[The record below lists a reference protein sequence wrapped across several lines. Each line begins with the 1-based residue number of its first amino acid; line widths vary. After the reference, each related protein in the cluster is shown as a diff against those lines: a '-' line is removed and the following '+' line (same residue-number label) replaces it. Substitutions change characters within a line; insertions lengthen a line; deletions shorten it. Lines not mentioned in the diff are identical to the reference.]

1 MGSTSTQPATLA
13 RTQREPGSFRDRG
26 NRVFYHAGAV
36 FRGLNERG
44 LKEWETLSSTSFF
57 QHFMGSGKLVHT
69 EQVAA
74 TETPELFQAEQWSA
88 VLTHQ
93 RIPFISYPYEWSFGM
108 LQDAALLQ
116 LELQLAALDEDMTLK
131 DASPFN
137 IQWVGTSPVFIDIP
151 SLERLAPGEP
161 WVGYEQFCQ
170 LFLYPLFLQAY
181 KDIPFQ
187 PWVRGCIDGITS
199 QDCYHLMSLRDLIR
213 PGVFLNVALQAWARA
228 RYARTAQDIKKDLRE
243 AGFHKALI
251 KTNVTRLR
259 KTIHQLSWKRTHSP
273 WSHYT
278 SDNSYTDASREQ
290 KAAFVRQVVNSR
302 SWNLVWDL
310 GCNLG
315 TFSRIAAAHARYVIA
330 MDADHL
336 TVERL
341 YQTLKAE
348 GNTTILP
355 LVNNVADSSPNLGWR
370 GLERKALAERGTP
383 DLTLCLA
390 LLHHVVIGANIP
402 LDEFIDWLAGLGTE
416 VVIEF
421 VTRQDPM
428 VRALLQHKNDHYP
441 DYEVEYFERSLAEA
455 FTVVRREVLSGETR
469 ILYHGKAKTR

>member
-1 MGSTSTQPATLA
+1 MSTRPATLA
-13 RTQREPGSFRDRG
+13 HTQREPGSFRDRG
-26 NRVFYHAGAV
+26 NRVFYHAGDV
-36 FRGLNERG
+36 FRSLNERG

-57 QHFMGSGKLVHT
+57 RQCMGSGKLVST

-88 VLTHQ
+88 VLKHQ

-116 LELQLAALDEDMTLK
+116 LELHLAALNENMTLK

-137 IQWVGTSPVFIDIP
+137 IQWRGTFPVFIDIP
-151 SLERLAPGEP
+151 SFERLIPGEP

-187 PWVRGCIDGITS
+187 PWLRGSIDGIAS
-199 QDCYHLMSLRDLIR
+199 QDCYHLMSMCDLIR
-213 PGVFLNVALQAWARA
+213 PGVFLNVVLQAWARA
-228 RYARTAQDIKKDLRE
+228 RYARTPKDIKKDLRE

-251 KTNVTRLR
+251 KTNVARLR
-259 KTIHQLSWKRTHSP
+259 KTIRQLNWKRASST

-278 SDNSYTDASREQ
+278 SNNPYTDASREQ
-290 KAAFVRQVVNSR
+290 KAAFVRQVVSSR
-302 SWNLVWDL
+302 TWNLVWDL

-315 TFSRIAAAHARYVIA
+315 MFSRIAAEHAQYVIA

-341 YQTLKAE
+341 YQTLKAA

-402 LDEFIDWLAGLGTE
+402 LHEFIDWLAGLGTE

-428 VRALLQHKNDHYP
+428 VRALLQHKNDNYH

-455 FTVVRREVLSGETR
+455 FTVVRREVLPGETR